1 MAVADTLD
9 AIKSLFH
16 PHKIQPCT
24 DGSLTIKETDKK
36 ASMRLVRLDAVG
48 ASAFA
53 MEYDGCKFPGDALFA
68 PAHALHRAC
77 DSIAFCV
84 VDGKPFIVCIE
95 LKSSEPRAAEVA
107 EQFRNAHCFLD
118 YLGSL
123 LENYCKCDPIRDWP
137 RRYFVFHN
145 QVATPLAKR
154 TSREQYD
161 NNSPERAFFIPVQS
175 GKQIY
180 IRQIL
185 GKPA

>member
-1 MAVADTLD
+1 MAVADTLE

-16 PHKIQPCT
+16 THKIQPCVG
-24 DGSLTIKETDKK
+24 GSLNFKEADKR
-36 ASMRLVRLDAVG
+36 ATLRLVKLDAVG
-48 ASAFA
+48 PSAFA
-53 MEYDGCKFPGDALFA
+53 IQYDNCKFPGEELFA
-68 PAHALHRAC
+68 PVHALHRAC
-77 DSIAFCV
+77 DAVAFCV
-84 VDGKPFIVCIE
+84 VDGKPFIMCIE
-95 LKSSEPRAAEVA
+95 LKSSERERKEVA

-123 LENYCKCDPIRDWP
+123 LEHYCKSDPIRDWP

-154 TSREQYD
+154 ASREEYD
-161 NNSPERAFFIPVQS
+161 NDTPERALFIPVQS

-185 GKPA
+185 GKHV